1 MNKEICRFNITMDDI
16 FFMNFLKA
24 VADLLQNVYDLIFGE
39 LSTFAFDIIFKILLT
54 IFQEEIQMFF
64 GFGRFIESGV
74 RVKLYLTI
82 LGLFSL
88 RRISIYRL
96 INSSFLIL
104 SRGMVFTASSSDLL
118 FFTYPR

>member
-39 LSTFAFDIIFKILLT
+39 LSTFAFDIIFKILFT
-54 IFQEEIQMFF
+54 IFQKEIQMFF
-64 GFGRFIESGV
+64 RFGRFIESGV

>member
-39 LSTFAFDIIFKILLT
+39 LSTFAFDIIFKILFT

-64 GFGRFIESGV
+64 RFGRFIESGV